1 MKKDPSQ
8 QFVCEI
14 PEDEPNQAFNLF
26 KCDVPDGVEL
36 QFDDPR
42 LTRLNSLYLTIQQ
55 EYFDQIIAGTKTVE
69 YRELKTTTFKKY
81 LIWDKMGPVPY
92 SDDIPWPE
100 GITNWAALHFYNDGE
115 FPFDFQN
122 INFLKFK
129 AGATAHDMDSA
140 VVEVKY
146 ISVSPEERFDITP
159 SGRQV
164 PNPTDG
170 KYCTWIIEFHLGK
183 VRGLHRKGQ

>member
-1 MKKDPSQ
+1 
-8 QFVCEI
+8 
-14 PEDEPNQAFNLF
+14 
-26 KCDVPDGVEL
+26 
-36 QFDDPR
+36 
-42 LTRLNSLYLTIQQ
+42 
-55 EYFDQIIAGTKTVE
+55 
-69 YRELKTTTFKKY
+69 
-81 LIWDKMGPVPY
+81 
-92 SDDIPWPE
+92 
-100 GITNWAALHFYNDGE
+100 
-115 FPFDFQN
+115 
-122 INFLKFK
+122 
-129 AGATAHDMDSA
+129 MDSA